1 MTLLVGSST
10 GPIISSGSNVE
21 LIVDKH
27 PLLASLFICFD
38 YRATLTPNVS
48 VLVSHCNLSAL
59 SIGSLSKSRLLTVL
73 SSAVMADNT
82 SFTLETNFVRWSVPF
97 RNNCI
102 SCSDALIAHSVV
114 GTENKQSS
122 THKFLDT
129 TKHTSFPN
137 SGLWSVAVLFRAQA
151 VTQGE
156 SAFTNKCTVFLWSL
170 ASSSILSLHHRHL
183 SSFAQATLKQHSNEW
198 VIQLGTL

>member
-27 PLLASLFICFD
+27 PLLVSFCFD

-59 SIGSLSKSRLLTVL
+59 SIRSLSKSRLLTVL

-82 SFTLETNFVRWSVPF
+82 SIPTVITRRSSYVNRPL
-97 RNNCI
+97 
-102 SCSDALIAHSVV
+102 LIDKCPHGVELLAH
-114 GTENKQSS
+114 
-122 THKFLDT
+122 
-129 TKHTSFPN
+129 
-137 SGLWSVAVLFRAQA
+137 VL
-151 VTQGE
+151 
-156 SAFTNKCTVFLWSL
+156 
-170 ASSSILSLHHRHL
+170 
-183 SSFAQATLKQHSNEW
+183 ATL
-198 VIQLGTL
+198 VM